1 MLNIKQKFILNKT
14 SSSDLRDEDHSLPQ
28 LSSPNII
35 FKGMNSIY
43 AS

>member
-14 SSSDLRDEDHSLPQ
+14 SSDLKDEDHALPL

-35 FKGMNSIY
+35 FKGMNSI
-43 AS
+43 